1 VRLEETKPALLIVE
15 DDLDIADMLTA
26 YFRGQGY
33 DVLTVN
39 WGEDGIRACQSKQ
52 PGLVILDIR
61 LPDIDGFEVAR
72 RLRSS
77 RKTANIP
84 IIFLTEKRE
93 RSDKLRGLEL
103 KADDYITKPFDMQEL
118 RLRVHNM
125 LVRSQ
130 NQPLSSPVTG
140 LPTGALVED
149 ALQMTLTR
157 PDTLFTLLTINNIQ
171 KFRDVYGFVA
181 TDDLLRAVSLIVDD
195 IFQDKSSG
203 GRFLGHLQSD
213 NFVMIIDSTR
223 AAALKE
229 RIQKKLDPS
238 FNLFYSIEHRSSG
251 LFDKAPLAVCFA
263 DASAPQDGFADLKSL
278 LDQLSSLCH

>member
-1 VRLEETKPALLIVE
+1 MEETKPALLIVE

-33 DVLTVN
+33 NVLTVN
-39 WGEDGIRACQSKQ
+39 WGEDGIRVCQNNQ

-72 RLRSS
+72 RLRSN
-77 RKTANIP
+77 RKTAHIP

-125 LVRSQ
+125 LMRSQ
-130 NQPLSSPVTG
+130 NQPLSNAITG
-140 LPTGALVED
+140 LPTGALVDE

-157 PDTLFTLLTINNIQ
+157 PDTIFSVLSIKNIH

-181 TDDLLRAVSLIVDD
+181 TDDLLRAISLITDD
-195 IFQDKSSG
+195 LFQDKSSG
-203 GRFLGHLQSD
+203 GRFLGHLQPD
-213 NFVMIIDSTR
+213 NFVMIIDSVS
-223 AAALKE
+223 APALKE

-238 FNLFYSIEHRSSG
+238 FSLFYSVEHRENG
-251 LFDKAPLAVCFA
+251 LFSQEPLTVSFS
-263 DASAPQDGFADLKSL
+263 DITPPKDGFADLKAL
-278 LDQLSSLCH
+278 KDQLLSLCH

>member
-1 VRLEETKPALLIVE
+1 MEENKPALLIVE

-39 WGEDGIRACQSKQ
+39 WGEDGIRACQNNL

-72 RLRSS
+72 RLRSN
-77 RKTANIP
+77 RKTANVP

-125 LVRSQ
+125 LVRAQ
-130 NQPLSSPVTG
+130 NQPLSSAVTG

-149 ALQMTLTR
+149 ALRMTLAR
-157 PDTLFTLLTINNIQ
+157 PDTLFTVLSIKNIN

-181 TDDLLRAVSLIVDD
+181 SDDLIRAVSLIVDD

-203 GRFLGHLQSD
+203 GRFLGHLQPD
-213 NFVMIIDSTR
+213 NFIMIIDANS
-223 AAALKE
+223 AAAIKE
-229 RIQKKLDPS
+229 RIQKKLDPA
-238 FNLFYSIEHRSSG
+238 FNLFYSIEHRASG
-251 LFDKAPLAVCFA
+251 LFDKEPLAVCFS
-263 DASAPQDGFADLKSL
+263 DARPPQDGFADLKTL
-278 LDQLSSLCH
+278 LDQLSTL

>member
-1 VRLEETKPALLIVE
+1 MDDTKPALLIVE

-33 DVLTVN
+33 EVLTVN
-39 WGEDGIRACQSKQ
+39 WGEDGIRACQSSQ

-72 RLRSS
+72 RLRAN

-84 IIFLTEKRE
+84 FIFLTEKRE

-118 RLRVHNM
+118 GLRVHNM
-125 LVRSQ
+125 LARSH
-130 NQPLSSPVTG
+130 NQPLSSTITG
-140 LPTGALVED
+140 LPTGALVDD
-149 ALQMTLTR
+149 ALRLTLTR
-157 PDTLFTLLTINNIQ
+157 PDTIFTVLTLKNIK
-171 KFRDVYGFVA
+171 KFRDIYGFVA
-181 TDDLLRAVSLIVDD
+181 ADDLLRAVTLILDD
-195 IFQDKSSG
+195 IVQDKSSG
-203 GRFLGHLQSD
+203 GRFLGHLMPD
-213 NFVMIIDSTR
+213 NFIMIVDAPS

-238 FNLFYSIEHRSSG
+238 FGFFYSAEHRESG
-251 LFDKAPLAVCFA
+251 LFSQEPLAVSFS
-263 DASAPQDGFADLKSL
+263 DAQSPKDGFADLKTL
-278 LDQLSSLCH
+278 KDQLISLCN